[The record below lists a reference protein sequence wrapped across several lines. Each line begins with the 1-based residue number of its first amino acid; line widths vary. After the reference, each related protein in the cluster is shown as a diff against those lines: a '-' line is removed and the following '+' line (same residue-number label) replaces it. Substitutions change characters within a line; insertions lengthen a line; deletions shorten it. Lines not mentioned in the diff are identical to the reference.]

1 MSQTYATHTRWS
13 PVYHFFVAPV
23 LLGYFLYMLWLAIR
37 APSLATA
44 GDALVALAIALGA
57 AMARV
62 FGLTVQNRVVRLE
75 ERLRLGRLLPPAQLA
90 EAERLTTRQ
99 LIALRFASDA
109 ELPGLVQ
116 RTLAGEFAD
125 GKAIKQA
132 IREWRADYLRV

>member
-62 FGLTVQNRVVRLE
+62 FGLTVQNRVVRLV